1 MKKMNI
7 NKYKLTRVALLMAS
21 LWGSSLMQATGQ
33 GLKLQ
38 GMSAPAAGANLT
50 STQPVGQSSGASG
63 KSGLRATPPPSTGDL
78 KTQEESSSAVV
89 DGNVEKEYSDFIV
102 AIVDSE
108 PITNREVNQ
117 RAQDHLE
124 QMKQQGAPLP
134 PKEALLSNT
143 LEELILEK
151 AQLTLARETG
161 IIVSDDEVLQ
171 AQRGIAERNAITLEQ
186 LYAQVNRQGQSI
198 EQYKNRVRQQMT
210 LQRLRD
216 REVMSKVRIS
226 DLEADQFLAEQKKG
240 AATSQLLNLSQI
252 LIAVPDGTSDSQ
264 LGPYQS
270 KAADMIQKLK
280 SGADFAELAK
290 SNSEALDSKNGGVMG
305 LRPESRY
312 PSLFTNAVKSAKVG
326 QVVGPILSGAGL
338 HILLVSDRQQAD
350 NEATYVTQTHARH
363 ILLRPSGQLSQN
375 SARAQLADF
384 KRRIERGEA
393 DFASL
398 AKQYSQ
404 DASASAGGDLGWES
418 PGQFVPEFEAVMGK
432 LSPGEIA
439 DPMVSRFGVHLIQ
452 VLERKQAPLSL
463 KERRDAARKMMQE
476 RKFEESYSNWEREVR
491 GHAFIEY
498 RDAPV

>member
-1 MKKMNI
+1 
-7 NKYKLTRVALLMAS
+7 
-21 LWGSSLMQATGQ
+21 
-33 GLKLQ
+33 
-38 GMSAPAAGANLT
+38 
-50 STQPVGQSSGASG
+50 
-63 KSGLRATPPPSTGDL
+63 
-78 KTQEESSSAVV
+78 
-89 DGNVEKEYSDFIV
+89 
-102 AIVDSE
+102 
-108 PITNREVNQ
+108 
-117 RAQDHLE
+117 
-124 QMKQQGAPLP
+124 
-134 PKEALLSNT
+134 
-143 LEELILEK
+143 
-151 AQLTLARETG
+151 
-161 IIVSDDEVLQ
+161 
-171 AQRGIAERNAITLEQ
+171 
-186 LYAQVNRQGQSI
+186 
-198 EQYKNRVRQQMT
+198 
-210 LQRLRD
+210 
-216 REVMSKVRIS
+216 
-226 DLEADQFLAEQKKG
+226 
-240 AATSQLLNLSQI
+240 
-252 LIAVPDGTSDSQ
+252 
-264 LGPYQS
+264 
-270 KAADMIQKLK
+270 
-280 SGADFAELAK
+280 
-290 SNSEALDSKNGGVMG
+290 
-305 LRPESRY
+305 
-312 PSLFTNAVKSAKVG
+312 
-326 QVVGPILSGAGL
+326 
-338 HILLVSDRQQAD
+338 LVSDRQQAD